1 MSTPAIIAVKIDNQL
16 HAVYCHNDGYLHSV
30 GRCLLENYNTQ
41 EAAESLVALGDLSS
55 VHPRLAP
62 APGEAHSFDHPAP
75 GVTVAY
81 HRDRGEDLNPWA
93 PFALATG
100 VSVSDIVEN
109 LDDSGYVYVFMDD
122 AWYYRDEDG
131 RLVPLTKENT
141 RAPRGTQEGQEDTQE
156 PKEGSQTNYKELVE
170 DIRGFLSNYKKIR
183 YGELVGAPWPY
194 NREGPLVYEEPVAA
208 LLDQAADAITELL
221 GLCKSAEAWAE
232 SAEKERDDA
241 LETMKNAIITGK
253 AEIFK
258 DYRDQL
264 EDCMARA
271 LKIFARPGDP
281 NGFCG
286 LTQEFWVEVLGAAQN
301 AGLCAVS
308 PGFGEA
314 YRQAC
319 ERKRGSV

>member
-1 MSTPAIIAVKIDNQL
+1 MSTTSIIAVKTGDLLRTI
-16 HAVYCHNDGYLHSV
+16 YCHNDGYLYGV

-41 EAAESLVALGDLSS
+41 EKAEALVALGDLSS
-55 VHPRLAP
+55 VGPRLAP
-62 APGEAHSFDHPAP
+62 EAGEAHTFDRPAQ
-75 GVTVAY
+75 GVTVSY
-81 HRDRGEDLNPWA
+81 NRDRAEEGTEAWTVNLKDVNLGE
-93 PFALATG
+93 
-100 VSVSDIVEN
+100 IVEN
-109 LDDSGYVYVFMDD
+109 LDDSGYLYVFMDGQ
-122 AWYYRDEDG
+122 WFYRDEDG
-131 RLVPLTKENT
+131 RLAELTKDNT
-141 RAPRGTQEGQEDTQE
+141 RAPWDTQE
-156 PKEGSQTNYKELVE
+156 AQKAQGDEPKYKELVE
-170 DIRGFLSNYKKIR
+170 SIRGFLSTYQRVR

-194 NREGPLVYEEPVAA
+194 NQEGPLVYEEPVAV

-319 ERKRGSV
+319 ARGKEA